1 MQLKQNMEQNMDYI
15 VYDTEFSQP
24 QPKLYNPN
32 SRFRPN
38 PVSPFE
44 IIEIGAVKVSENL
57 EITETFNRLI
67 KPVIYRRLSPIVIR
81 KTGIKPKDLETG
93 ENFRKAITDFREFCG
108 QDYVLCTWST
118 NDVKILQK
126 NCTYHKLPYEWIE
139 RYYDIQSRCT
149 RVLGLPKNQ
158 SVGLKNALNALDIE
172 VDGKLH
178 RALDDAIH
186 TAKIFIEV
194 FNEEMREQISKL
206 S

>member
-1 MQLKQNMEQNMDYI
+1 MDYI

-126 NCTYHKLPYEWIE
+126 NCIYHKLPYEWIE

>member
-1 MQLKQNMEQNMDYI
+1 MWTCKKELIMDYI

-44 IIEIGAVKVSENL
+44 IIEIGAAKVNEEL
-57 EITETFNRLI
+57 EITETFSRLV
-67 KPVIYRRLSPIVIR
+67 KPVIYRRLSPIVMR
-81 KTGIKPKDLETG
+81 KTGIKPTDLELG
-93 ENFRKAITDFREFCG
+93 DSFRKVITDFRRFCG
-108 QDYVLCTWST
+108 EDFILCTWSS

-126 NCTYHKLPYEWIE
+126 NCIYHKLPCDWIS

-158 SVGLKNALNALDIE
+158 AVGLKNALAALGIE
-172 VDGKLH
+172 VDGRLH
-178 RALDDAIH
+178 RAADDAIN
-186 TAKIFIEV
+186 TARILIKV
-194 FNEEMREQISKL
+194 FNEEMKEQLSKL
-206 S
+206 N